1 MRWMKPRNVL
11 CAALA
16 AVCLSALACAADP
29 PAGVPRL
36 FVAGDSTAFGYEPN
50 PRNQQGWAAVLQ
62 PYFDGQ
68 KLRVVNAARGGRS
81 SRTFITEGLWDQL
94 LAQLRS
100 GDYVIIQF
108 GHNDAGPVNE
118 EPPGSKRPPR
128 ARGTLPG
135 IGTESREIDNLV
147 TGKHETVYPFG
158 WYVRKMIRD
167 VRAKGATPI
176 LLTPTKANSWKRG
189 RIPCAFEKYRQWT
202 YQLATQEEVIYLDLS
217 RITADR
223 YQREGPV
230 AVKSQFIDGDNLH
243 TNLAG
248 AKANARDVVSGLRA
262 LDTLPLRDMLSKE
275 GRNVSADT
283 GPPGDSVCAAPQP

>member
-1 MRWMKPRNVL
+1 MKPRDVIFATVVTL
-11 CAALA
+11 GLSSTAPGAEAAT
-16 AVCLSALACAADP
+16 
-29 PAGVPRL
+29 GVTQL

-62 PYFDGQ
+62 PYFDER

-94 LAQLRS
+94 LSQLRQ

-147 TGKHETVYPFG
+147 TKKHETVRTFG

-189 RIPCAFEKYRQWT
+189 RIPCEFDKYRQWT
-202 YQLATQEEVIYLDLS
+202 YQLATEEKVVFLDLS

-223 YQREGPV
+223 YQREGTDK
-230 AVKSQFIDGDNLH
+230 VKGQFIDRDNLH
-243 TNLAG
+243 TNLSG
-248 AKANARDVVSGLRA
+248 AQANARDVVSGLRA
-262 LDTLPLRDMLSKE
+262 LDTLPLRDMLSNE
-275 GRNVSADT
+275 GRKVTADS
-283 GPPGDSVCAAPQP
+283 GPAGDSVCAAPGS

>member
-1 MRWMKPRNVL
+1 MKSRNL
-11 CAALA
+11 LFATMA
-16 AVCLSALACAADP
+16 AVCLSTAATTAEP
-29 PAGVPRL
+29 GAGEAPRL

-50 PRNQQGWAAVLQ
+50 PRNQQGWAAELQ
-62 PYFDGQ
+62 PYFDAG

-94 LAQLRS
+94 LAQLRK

-108 GHNDAGPVNE
+108 GHNDAGPINE

-135 IGTESREIDNLV
+135 IGAESLDIDNQV
-147 TGKHETVYPFG
+147 TGKHETVHSFG
-158 WYVRKMIRD
+158 WYVRRMIKD

-176 LLTPTKANSWKRG
+176 LLTPTKANSWKGG

-202 YQLATQEEVIYLDLS
+202 YQLATEEQVAFLDLS

-223 YQREGPV
+223 YQGEGPP
-230 AVKSQFIDGDNLH
+230 AVKTQFINGDNLH

-248 AKANARDVVSGLRA
+248 ARANARDVVSGLRA
-262 LDTLPLRDMLSKE
+262 LDTLPLRDLLSKD
-275 GRNVSADT
+275 GRNVPVDRGA
-283 GPPGDSVCAAPQP
+283 PADSVCAALQP

>member
-1 MRWMKPRNVL
+1 MKPRFVL
-11 CAALA
+11 LAALA
-16 AVCLSALACAADP
+16 ASCLSSTAWTAEPAAGAP
-29 PAGVPRL
+29 QL

-62 PYFDGQ
+62 PYFDAG

-94 LAQLRS
+94 LTQLRK

-135 IGTESREIDNLV
+135 IGAESREIDNLV
-147 TGKHETVYPFG
+147 TGKHETVYSYG
-158 WYVRKMIRD
+158 WYVRRMIQD
-167 VRAKGATPI
+167 VRAKGATAI

-189 RIPCAFEKYRQWT
+189 QIPCAFEKYRQWT
-202 YQLATQEEVIYLDLS
+202 YQLATDEKVVFLDLS

-223 YQREGPV
+223 YQREGS
-230 AVKSQFIDGDNLH
+230 ATVKAQFIDGDNLH

-262 LDTLPLRDMLSKE
+262 LDTLPLRDMLSNE
-275 GRNVSADT
+275 GRKVPADS
-283 GPPGDSVCAAPQP
+283 GPPGDSVCAALQP